1 MPSAGVTLRPMTRAD
16 RAEVFDVWTVSWTQ
30 AYPAI
35 DFAARRAWMDRR
47 LDELEKAGA
56 HIVVALDGARIVGL
70 VTVDPSTGYLDQ
82 LVVATTHQRRGIAA
96 ILLDDAKL
104 LSRSRI
110 DLHVNQ
116 DNAKA
121 IAFYRKQGFAVSGES
136 VNERSG
142 TPTYKMSWRA

>member
-1 MPSAGVTLRPMTRAD
+1 MPSGVTLRPMTGAD
-16 RAEVFDVWTVSWTQ
+16 RAEALDVWTVSWTA
-30 AYPAI
+30 AYPTI
-35 DFAARRAWMDRR
+35 DFSARRSWMDNR

-56 HIVVALDGARIVGL
+56 QITVALEGARIVGL

-96 ILLDDAKL
+96 ILLDDAKR
-104 LSRSRI
+104 LSRSHI

-116 DNAKA
+116 DNARA
-121 IAFYRKQGFAVSGES
+121 IAFYRKQGFSISGEG

-142 TPTYKMSWRA
+142 TLTYKMSWRA